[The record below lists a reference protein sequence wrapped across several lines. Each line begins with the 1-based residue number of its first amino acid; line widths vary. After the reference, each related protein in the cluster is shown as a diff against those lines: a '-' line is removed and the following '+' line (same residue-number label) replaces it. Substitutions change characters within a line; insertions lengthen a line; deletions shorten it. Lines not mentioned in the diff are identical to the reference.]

1 MVKPLKSQKTIRCE
15 VDTDDDFN
23 VISEFPEY
31 IADYTEYT
39 PAGNIKSGKSFN
51 LHGEIMEKIEYI
63 FDEQDILKEQ
73 LMYYD
78 EEEVVERRTYDYDE
92 TGKLIRVNKYY
103 SDGSHEYTLYFYD
116 QSNKL
121 VEKRRFS
128 QDDEPEETEQFEYV
142 DGNLIRES
150 VYDQDM
156 KLISEQRLIKKG
168 NSLERQMMDIDT
180 GTSKI
185 TEEYNDEGQKIKTLV
200 YDKKDRLVTRQN
212 YFYENGKVSKI
223 AEETAQGTDT
233 TLLHYN
239 MNGDVILQE
248 EIDANDFYRSRISRD
263 YNDDNILLK
272 TQVYVNNYGK
282 TADLNYILKLEYE
295 YYE

>member
-1 MVKPLKSQKTIRCE
+1 MVKPLKSHKTIRCE

-39 PAGNIKSGKSFN
+39 PAGNVKSGKSFN
-51 LHGEIMEKIEYI
+51 LNGEIQEKIEYI
-63 FDEQDILKEQ
+63 FDDQEILKEQ

-78 EEEVVERRTYDYDE
+78 EDEVVERRTYDYDE
-92 TGKLIRVNKYY
+92 TSKLIRVNKFY
-103 SDGSHEYTLYFYD
+103 SEGSHEYTLYFYD
-116 QSNKL
+116 QGNKL

-128 QDDEPEETEQFEYV
+128 HDDEPEETEQYEYV
-142 DGNLIRES
+142 NGNLIRES

-156 KLISEQRLIKKG
+156 KLKSEQRLIKDG

-185 TEEYNDEGQKIKTLV
+185 IEEYDDEGRKIKTLV

-223 AEETAQGTDT
+223 TEETAHGTDT

-239 MNGDVILQE
+239 KNGDVILHE
-248 EIDANDFYRSRISRD
+248 EIDVNDFYRSRITRD
-263 YNDDNILLK
+263 YNDDNVLLK

-282 TADLNYILKLEYE
+282 TADLNYILKFEYE